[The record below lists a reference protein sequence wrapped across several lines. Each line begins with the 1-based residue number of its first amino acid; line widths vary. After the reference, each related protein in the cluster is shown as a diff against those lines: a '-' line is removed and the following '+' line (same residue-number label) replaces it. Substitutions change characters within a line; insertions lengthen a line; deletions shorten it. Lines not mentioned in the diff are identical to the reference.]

1 MKTEAII
8 LSALCLLTAV
18 SCATRRKAE
27 RLRNSRSAPVL
38 ALTREQST
46 PEIGIPGR
54 SSDSLVV
61 MSPDG
66 RETII
71 MKAIRD
77 DDGEMV
83 ANDVLDAAMVTARFR
98 NVAERHGKI
107 DLEFQIRVPASLQDS
122 RWQLRFRPK
131 MFYLSD
137 SVSLDPVLVTGKGYR
152 KAQLRGYEQ
161 YRRFLESI
169 VTDTVRFIDLHQLEV
184 FLERNLPEVY
194 AMKSDTS
201 YVSFEAFAS
210 VYGVTQRQAVEH
222 YTNWMRVR
230 RNRRRYAASDRKYR
244 KYVKAPIVTE
254 GLRLDT
260 VITDI
265 GGDFIYNYVQTV
277 RTRPKLRKIDV
288 TLDGDVFEQDKRI
301 YRMPRGAPLTFYV
314 SSLSSLVDSRERYV
328 TKVIERK
335 VSQFDSYRI
344 DFEQGRAEILPALSD
359 NYLEIRR
366 IRHRLSQLLDNDV
379 FFLDSIIVGAS
390 SSPEGSLETNAR
402 LTRRRSEAV
411 SEYFRSYINHYRDSL
426 IRSDGYFFNLDRS
439 YSQARTSTD
448 RIPFISRG
456 RSENWE
462 ALDSLVRRDPL
473 MSNADYD
480 SYCSL
485 SAIEDPDIREAEM
498 RKMPYYA
505 HLLKD
510 IYPQLR
516 TVRFD
521 FHLSRRNMQKDTVHT
536 EVLDTAYMRGVSAL
550 MEHDY
555 QTALEILRPYRDY
568 NAALALTLADY
579 NSAAKYILL
588 GEPRSARVDYL
599 LSVLYSR
606 EGDEANAVTR
616 YLAACAADPALVHRG
631 NLDPEIS
638 GLIKKYG
645 LNRDLY
651 EEEDDDEL

>member
-1 MKTEAII
+1 MKTDVFILFII
-8 LSALCLLTAV
+8 YLFLSV
-18 SCATRRKAE
+18 SCATQRKVE
-27 RLRNSRSAPVL
+27 RLRNSSSAPVL

-54 SSDSLVV
+54 TSDSLVV
-61 MSPDG
+61 ISPDG

-107 DLEFQIRVPASLQDS
+107 DLEFQIRVPQALQDS
-122 RWQLRFRPK
+122 KWQLRFFPK

-137 SVSLDPVLVTGKGYR
+137 SLALDPVLVTGKGYR

-161 YRRFLESI
+161 YRRFLETI

-184 FLERNLPEVY
+184 FLERNIPELF

-201 YVSFEAFAS
+201 YVSDEAFAS

-222 YTNWMRVR
+222 YTNWLRVR
-230 RNRRRYAASDRKYR
+230 RNRRRYAISDRKYR
-244 KYVKAPIVTE
+244 KYVKAPIVSE

-260 VITDI
+260 VIAA
-265 GGDFIYNYVQTV
+265 GNGDFIYNYVQTV
-277 RTRPKLRKIDV
+277 LTRPRLKKIDV
-288 TLDGDVFEQDKRI
+288 VLDGDIFEQDRRI
-301 YRMPRGAPLTFYV
+301 YTMPRGAPLTFYI
-314 SSLSSLVDSRERYV
+314 SSLNYFVDSRERYI

-344 DFEQGRAEILPALSD
+344 DFEQGRAEILPGLSD
-359 NYLEIRR
+359 NAVEIGRIRR
-366 IRHRLSQLLDNDV
+366 RLAQLLSNEV
-379 FFLDSIIVGAS
+379 FELDSIIVGAS

-402 LTRRRSEAV
+402 LTQRRSENV
-411 SEYFRSYINHYRDSL
+411 SKYFQDFIRSYRDSL
-426 IRSDGYFFNLDRS
+426 IRSDGLFYNLDRS
-439 YSQARTSTD
+439 YSGARTSVGGI
-448 RIPFISRG
+448 RFIPRG
-456 RSENWE
+456 RPENWE
-462 ALDSLVRRDPL
+462 DLDSLVKRDAL
-473 MSNADYD
+473 MSDEDYG
-480 SYCSL
+480 SYCEL
-485 SAIEDPDIREAEM
+485 SALENPDRREAEM
-498 RKMPYYA
+498 RKKQYYA

-510 IYPQLR
+510 VYPKLR

-521 FHLSRRNMQKDTVHT
+521 FYLSRKDMVKDTVHT
-536 EVLDTAYMRGVSAL
+536 TVLDTAYMRGVNAL
-550 MEHDY
+550 LEHDY
-555 QTALEILRPYRDY
+555 QKALEILRPYRDY
-568 NAALALTLADY
+568 NAALALTLNDY

-588 GEPRSARVDYL
+588 EEPRSARVNYL

-606 EGDEANAVTR
+606 EGDEQNAVTR
-616 YLAACAADPALVHRG
+616 YLAACADDPSLVHRG

-638 GLIKKYG
+638 SLIKKYG
-645 LNRDLY
+645 LNEDLY
-651 EEEDDDEL
+651 EDEL